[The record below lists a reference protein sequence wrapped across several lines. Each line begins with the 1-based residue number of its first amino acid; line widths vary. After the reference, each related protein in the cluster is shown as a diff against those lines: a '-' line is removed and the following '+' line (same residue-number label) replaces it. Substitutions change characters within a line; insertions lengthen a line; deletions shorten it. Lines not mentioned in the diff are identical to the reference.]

1 MKARICQEIAVLTA
15 LAVLISVAVMS
26 RSSSAAPQ
34 KPLPRLRPDVLYS
47 SLLAAA
53 QDGTVIYFC
62 SVVNVSNSAATGH
75 ITISDFNGLPVQSG
89 PYSLAPGLA
98 FGLSTIDNTPDVRL
112 LQGVRRRRLRYDPR
126 KLYDL

>member
-1 MKARICQEIAVLTA
+1 MMKARICQEIAVLTA

-75 ITISDFNGLPVQSG
+75 ITISDFNGLPVQS
-89 PYSLAPGLA
+89 
-98 FGLSTIDNTPDVRL
+98 VRL